1 MELSINNAEIFAAIS
16 APNSPCTKSDWY
28 DILHPM
34 IALQNVRDKQAHSLR
49 RRVWDRGFSAK
60 GEMSNHSSPSTARRK
75 IVTTKGSYFC

>member
-16 APNSPCTKSDWY
+16 APNSPCTKGDWY

-34 IALQNVRDKQAHSLR
+34 TALQNVRDKQAHSLR

-60 GEMSNHSSPSTARRK
+60 GTTTSNASFSRTA
-75 IVTTKGSYFC
+75 